1 MHPYLYRTRD
11 GGKSWTLITTG
22 LPDFGPVDTV
32 REDPVRKGLLFAGT
46 ENSVWV
52 SFDDGDHWQ
61 PLQLNLPHTSMRDL
75 WIHDDDL
82 IVATHGRGFWI
93 LDDIAPLRE
102 ASATL
107 ANSTHLF
114 APAPAYRIQRDTNT
128 DTPLPPDEPMA
139 ANPPDGAVLDYYLP
153 TAASTVKLEILDAK
167 GELVRSFSNGD
178 KPEIPEEELKKQL
191 IPLYWVRGPRRL
203 STEPGMHRWVWHL
216 HYAAPASMRHEYPI
230 AAVPHDT
237 TRYPLGPTVVPGTY
251 KVQLTVDGKSLTAP
265 LTVKMDPRVKTPLA
279 GLQKKQQTEARLASI
294 ITQTTQALLQANSI
308 RSQLEKLS
316 QPNNATKS
324 AVADFQKKLT
334 ALVGAPAGFLA
345 QPSPDATLSRV
356 NGEASTLYQQIW
368 SVDAEPTSVQMEALN
383 ATEHAATDLLKRW
396 TDLKNT
402 SVPELNRV
410 LRDSQAPEV
419 RIEDHPP
426 QVESAVD
433 EE

>member
-1 MHPYLYRTRD
+1 
-11 GGKSWTLITTG
+11 
-22 LPDFGPVDTV
+22 V

-61 PLQLNLPHTSMRDL
+61 SLQLNLPHTSMRDL

-102 ASATL
+102 TSAALASAV
-107 ANSTHLF
+107 HLF
-114 APAPAYRIQRDTNT
+114 TPAPAYRVQRDTNT

-153 TAASTVKLEILDAK
+153 AAASAVSLEILDAK
-167 GELVRSFSNGD
+167 GQLVHSFSNSD
-178 KPEIPEEELKKQL
+178 KPEITDEELRKQL

-216 HYAAPASMRHEYPI
+216 HYPKPASMRHEYPI

-237 TRYPLGPTVVPGTY
+237 PRGPFGPTVLPGTY
-251 KVQLTVDGKSLTAP
+251 KVRLTVDGKPFTAP

-279 GLQKKQQTEARLASI
+279 GLQKKEQVETRLASI

-308 RSQLEKLS
+308 RAQIEKLS
-316 QPNNATKS
+316 QSNDATKN
-324 AVADFQKKLT
+324 AVAEFQKKLT
-334 ALVGAPAGFLA
+334 ALVGAPGGFFA
-345 QPSPDATLSRV
+345 PPSSEATLSRV
-356 NGEASTLYQQIW
+356 NGEASTLYQQVW
-368 SVDAEPTSVQMEALN
+368 QVDAEPTSSQTEALD
-383 ATEHAATDLLKRW
+383 ATERASAELLKHW

-426 QVESAVD
+426 QVETAVD

>member
-1 MHPYLYRTRD
+1 
-11 GGKSWTLITTG
+11 
-22 LPDFGPVDTV
+22 VDTV

-52 SFDDGDHWQ
+52 SFDEGDHWQ
-61 PLQLNLPHTSMRDL
+61 PLQLNLPHTAMRDL

-102 ASATL
+102 ASATV
-107 ANSTHLF
+107 ASSTHLF
-114 APAPAYRIQRDTNT
+114 RPAAAYRIQRDTNT

-139 ANPPDGAVLDYYLP
+139 ANPPDGAILDYYLP
-153 TAASTVKLEILDAK
+153 AAASTVKLEILDAK
-167 GELVRSFSNGD
+167 AQLVRSFSNSD
-178 KPEIPEEELKKQL
+178 KPEITDEELRKQL
-191 IPLYWVRGPRRL
+191 IPLYWVSAPRRL

-216 HYAAPASMRHEYPI
+216 HYPPPASTRHEYPI

-237 TRYPLGPTVVPGTY
+237 PRYPLGPTVVPGSY
-251 KVQLTVDGKSLTAP
+251 KVQLTVDGKSFTAP
-265 LTVKMDPRVKTPLA
+265 LTVKLDPRVKTPVA
-279 GLQKKQQTEARLASI
+279 ALQKKEQAETRLATI
-294 ITQTTQALLQANSI
+294 ITRTTQALLQANSI

-316 QPNNATKS
+316 PSNDATKS
-324 AVADFQKKLT
+324 AVAEFQKKLA
-334 ALVGAPAGFLA
+334 ALVGTPGGFFTP
-345 QPSPDATLSRV
+345 PSADATLSRV
-356 NGEASTLYQQIW
+356 NGEAGTLYQQSW
-368 SVDAEPTSVQMEALN
+368 SVDAEPTSAQMEALD
-383 ATEHAATDLLKRW
+383 ATERTAADLLKRW

-402 SVPELNRV
+402 SVPELNRA
-410 LRDSQAPEV
+410 LRESQAPEV